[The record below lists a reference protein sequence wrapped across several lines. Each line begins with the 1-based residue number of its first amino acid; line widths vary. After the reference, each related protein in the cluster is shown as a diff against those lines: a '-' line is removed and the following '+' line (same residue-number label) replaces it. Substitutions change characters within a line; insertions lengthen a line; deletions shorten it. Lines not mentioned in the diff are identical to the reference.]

1 MPSLDNIK
9 ENTVYTVES
18 VSAPPALLARLKE
31 LGLIN
36 GTEIKRVMSA
46 PSGNPVSYLIRGAQ
60 IAIRNEYAKNITVN
74 KAEL

>member
-18 VSAPPALLARLKE
+18 VSAPPVLLARLKE

-46 PSGNPVSYLIRGAQ
+46 PSGNPVSSGHLA
-60 IAIRNEYAKNITVN
+60 AN
-74 KAEL
+74 K